1 MGVSEFENIISILEK
16 SRVQYGLFVHGPAR
30 TSLESARARGTELRQ
45 GTKSLLLKGGTGFVL
60 ALVSA
65 GRKLDTAKLEKLV
78 GVKRLRFASPEE
90 VLQETGCEVGAVPP
104 FGLKKDVPTYLD
116 RSVLENGEIAFNVGL
131 RTHSIKI
138 RSADLLKIIHPIIG
152 DFSKER
158 ADNPL

>member
-1 MGVSEFENIISILEK
+1 MGTSEFKSIWQALAESMVAHTIIE
-16 SRVQYGLFVHGPAR
+16 HEPAR
-30 TSLESARARGTELRQ
+30 TSLESARARGTKLKQ
-45 GTKSLLLKGGTGFVL
+45 GVKSLLLKSETGFVL

-65 GRKLDTAKLEKLV
+65 GRKLDTTRLEKIV

-104 FGLKKDVPTYLD
+104 FGLKKDFPTYLD
-116 RSVLENGEIAFNVGL
+116 RSILENEEIAFNAGL
-131 RTHSIKI
+131 RTRSIVMY
-138 RSADLLKIIHPIIG
+138 SSDLLEIVNPVIG

>member
-1 MGVSEFENIISILEK
+1 MGASELESIKSILAEK
-16 SRVQYGLFVHGPAR
+16 QVPYELMFHGPAR

-45 GTKSLLLKGGTGFVL
+45 GTKSLLLKSEAGFVL

-65 GRKLDTAKLEKLV
+65 GRRLDTTRLEKIV

-90 VLQETGCEVGAVPP
+90 VLQETGCEVGSVPP
-104 FGLKKDVPTYLD
+104 FGFQKDIPTYID
-116 RSVLENGEIAFNVGL
+116 SSVLANETIAFNAGL
-131 RTHSIKI
+131 LTHSIKM
-138 RSADLLKIIHPIIG
+138 RSSDLLRIISPAKG